1 MNKYFEENKENMI
14 RQLDIWAYRIQH
26 IAYCLQLEKWR
37 KTHKTPMKAFYPN
50 ENGLTLTKALQALVD
65 DKITPEE
72 AWSVLHSP
80 EMQYELEDTARLE
93 EKYGKELPRWAK

>member
-14 RQLDIWAYRIQH
+14 QQLNIWAYRIQH

-50 ENGLTLTKALQALVD
+50 EHGLTLTKALQALAD
-65 DKITPEE
+65 DRITPEE
-72 AWSVLHSP
+72 AWSVLHNP
-80 EMQYELEDTARLE
+80 EMQYELEATTKLE
-93 EKYGKELPRWAK
+93 EKYGKELPRWVK